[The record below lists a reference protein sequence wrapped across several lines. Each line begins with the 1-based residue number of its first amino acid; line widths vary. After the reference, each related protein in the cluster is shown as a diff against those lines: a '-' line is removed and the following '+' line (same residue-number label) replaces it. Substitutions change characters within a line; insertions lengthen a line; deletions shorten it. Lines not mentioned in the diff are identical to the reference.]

1 MVGSTISLECTPHVQ
16 SYAMALNDTAALFV
30 LQYWKSK
37 VHAASWNNTI
47 TNTITNTN
55 TIADRV
61 NINDKDTM
69 GTKTTSTSNGKDA
82 NIKDAKMNSSG
93 DINSN
98 TVTTSAPRIQDQTVL
113 IKQQL
118 IVDLEVGVSTALVV
132 HGYALI
138 ALDPHTHTRKF
149 QQAQSQVEQSLLS
162 PAHPQPRSIQ
172 IPQQCDNRR
181 NPVACRNNEN
191 DHNHN
196 HNHNNDA
203 ITKPSLGCQGVDP
216 CRVLFVKYGGEVL
229 AQDLVRIYSDT
240 SII

>member
-69 GTKTTSTSNGKDA
+69 GTKTTSTSNGNT

-93 DINSN
+93 DITSN
-98 TVTTSAPRIQDQTVL
+98 TIMTSAPRVQDQTAL

-118 IVDLEVGVSTALVV
+118 IVDLEVGVSSALVV
-132 HGYALI
+132 HGFPLI

-149 QQAQSQVEQSLLS
+149 QQAQTEVQQSLVS
-162 PAHPQPRSIQ
+162 PAHPQPRSIHT
-172 IPQQCDNRR
+172 PQQCDNRR
-181 NPVACRNNEN
+181 NPVACRNN
-191 DHNHN
+191 DHNNHN
-196 HNHNNDA
+196 HNDNNDVSA
-203 ITKPSLGCQGVDP
+203 KPSLGCQGVDP

-229 AQDLVRIYSDT
+229 AQDLVRLYSNT
-240 SII
+240 STL